1 MRHLGSLVLSLVLG
15 ASSFVLLCVSGT
27 KWFYS
32 STTADFGGSSGTTT
46 HWTAVLIAL
55 VTAIGAGVVLAP
67 LILARLSPVGPVLVG
82 LAFVVVS
89 LWGLFAPANY
99 AKTVPASSF
108 GVAGVWFSPAT
119 SPILL
124 IAAIPLLATIFSP
137 RRWRRW
143 GNAPAAVAP
152 PPGYAPPPAMAGS
165 PAYPTS
171 GAPGY
176 PVSGAPGYPSATS
189 GAPSYP
195 GAATSGAPGYPGST
209 PAPGYP
215 GSTPAPGYPGSP
227 APATP
232 GYPPPLPPPA
242 PVNAYGAGYQPP
254 TYTEPAPGSYA
265 APGSPVG
272 FPPPPD
278 PFDDPEATRR
288 L

>member
-1 MRHLGSLVLSLVLG
+1 MRHLGSLVSSLVLG
-15 ASSFVLLCVSGT
+15 ALSFVLLCISGT
-27 KWFYS
+27 KWFLS
-32 STTADFGGSSGTTT
+32 ASTASFGGSSGTTT
-46 HWTAVLIAL
+46 SHWEAVLIAL
-55 VTAIGAGVVLAP
+55 VTAVGAGVALAP
-67 LILARLSPVGPVLVG
+67 LVLARLSPVGPVLIG
-82 LAFVVVS
+82 LAYTVVS
-89 LWGLFAPANY
+89 LWALFAPVNY
-99 AKTVPASSF
+99 SKTVPASSF
-108 GVAGVWFSPAT
+108 GIAGLWFAPGT

-124 IAAIPLLATIFSP
+124 IAAIPLLATILSP

-143 GNAPAAVAP
+143 GTAPAAVAP
-152 PPGYAPPPAMAGS
+152 APGYTPPPVMAGA

-195 GAATSGAPGYPGST
+195 GSVTSGAPGYPGSAT
-209 PAPGYP
+209 
-215 GSTPAPGYPGSP
+215 
-227 APATP
+227 PATP
-232 GYPPPLPPPA
+232 GYPPLPPPA
-242 PVNAYGAGYQPP
+242 PTPAYGAGYQPP

>member
-1 MRHLGSLVLSLVLG
+1 MRHLGSLVLSLFLG
-15 ASSFVLLCVSGT
+15 SLSFVLLCVSGA
-27 KWFYS
+27 KWYLIAATFGSSS
-32 STTADFGGSSGTTT
+32 STTS

-55 VTAIGAGVVLAP
+55 VTALGAGVALAP
-67 LILARLSPVGPVLVG
+67 LVLARLSPVGPVLVG
-82 LAFVVVS
+82 LAYAVVS
-89 LWGLFAPANY
+89 LWGLFAPENY
-99 AKTVPASSF
+99 SKTVPASSF
-108 GVAGVWFSPAT
+108 GVAGVWYSAAT

-124 IAAIPLLATIFSP
+124 IAAIPLLATILSP

-152 PPGYAPPPAMAGS
+152 APGYAPPPVMPGG
-165 PAYPTS
+165 PTYPTS

-195 GAATSGAPGYPGST
+195 GATSGAPSY
-209 PAPGYP
+209 APP
-215 GSTPAPGYPGSP
+215 N
-227 APATP
+227 TP
-232 GYPPPLPPPA
+232 GTSGYAPPLPPPA
-242 PVNAYGAGYQPP
+242 PSYGAGYQPP
-254 TYTEPAPGSYA
+254 TYAEPPPGSYA